1 MTFFDDDNN
10 GFVPDIP
17 EDEFIPDFES
27 DDSEEIPDFDTGFEG
42 NPLSEESDVQ
52 EDDEDLKDVS
62 KILEKLRKQRE
73 NDDIELSK
81 NSTVVTE
88 RLNPDEA
95 TNSKDLAK
103 IFSPEATKIPV
114 VNNVENA
121 VAFVKEQKSKE
132 ETVYLYED
140 KPSEKMQEDAKQGK
154 ESIWQAMSRLDV
166 TEGEEGVKT
175 VKVRGTEEDE
185 NTAEKQMPEK
195 KEYPEVR
202 KYTNKIK
209 KDQIVFAKPKEL
221 ETGGWKK
228 VVILI
233 PKNQIDKIQSLPV
246 MLIIV

>member
-1 MTFFDDDNN
+1 M
-10 GFVPDIP
+10 
-17 EDEFIPDFES
+17 
-27 DDSEEIPDFDTGFEG
+27 
-42 NPLSEESDVQ
+42 
-52 EDDEDLKDVS
+52 
-62 KILEKLRKQRE
+62 R

-121 VAFVKEQKSKE
+121 VAFVKGQKSKE

-154 ESIWQAMSRLDV
+154 ESIWQAMSRLDD

-175 VKVRGTEEDE
+175 VKVRGTDEEE
-185 NTAEKQMPEK
+185 
-195 KEYPEVR
+195 EYCGKRCLKRKNIKVR
-202 KYTNKIK
+202 KYTNDIK
-209 KDQIVFAKPKEL
+209 KDQITFCKAERTGNRWL
-221 ETGGWKK
+221 EEGC
-228 VVILI
+228 IF
-233 PKNQIDKIQSLPV
+233 PDSLCGSRSFPRTESKC
-246 MLIIV
+246 LFHCKCRKSKQF